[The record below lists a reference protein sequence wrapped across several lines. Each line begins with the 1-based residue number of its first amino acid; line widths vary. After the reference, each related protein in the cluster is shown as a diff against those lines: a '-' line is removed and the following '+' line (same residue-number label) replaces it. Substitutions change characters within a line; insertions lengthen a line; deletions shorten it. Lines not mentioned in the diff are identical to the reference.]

1 MEIVFECG
9 GVTGHR
15 LFEDL
20 RLFAFV
26 QHFGE
31 QPEVVPLGF
40 RVFGQGEEMAA
51 DQQWLIT
58 LAFGQLEVAAMTFE
72 GAFGQMLAALAVDE
86 AARVIVV
93 FEVGQGVATVFAF
106 QGQARFFEVV
116 VATGGAAGA
125 GFQAQV
131 EALDNRVAGDHA
143 GVLLIGHRGQFREHR
158 LVIAEN
164 ELVRVGAV
172 LEVEVNAFFLA
183 QALDEVQI
191 RLVVLHAVDAFRIDR
206 TGLEFVGV
214 ALDAV
219 LFQHHADDFRH
230 AEVLEDALVDA
241 VREVSQLRAQ
251 RHRITGQA
259 FARVTLRGAVDLA
272 MDAAAVR
279 RQLQE
284 GHYSSMIRGAWV
296 DSYLQTQELLGLK
309 EGQGVS
315 SEDEADYKAFEAR
328 LQEQMA
334 NYRKTMATDEDRSEF
349 ALFEKYHDTYMQ
361 IQDAVLDL
369 HKRNLEADAIKLFNE
384 KLTPAWYT
392 GRMKLNDIIGENK
405 VVADTAM
412 ANIDDAV
419 ATAKVSMVISLLVA
433 VLAAGLC
440 GLLLM
445 RAIMAPM
452 NRIVTILDIMRTG
465 DLSSR
470 LNLDRKD
477 EFGAVETG
485 FNDMMTELTSLVSQ
499 AQRSSVQVTTSVTE
513 IAATSKQQQATATE
527 TAATT
532 TEIGA
537 TSREIAATSR
547 DLVRTMTE
555 VSTAADQASVLAGS
569 GQQGLARMEDTM
581 HSVMGAADLV
591 NAKLAILNEKAGNIN
606 QVVVTIVK
614 VADQTNLLSL
624 NAAIEAEKAGE
635 YGRGFAVVATEV
647 RRLADQT
654 AVATY
659 DIEQMVREIQSAVSA
674 GVMGMDKFSE
684 EVRRGMSEVQ
694 QVGEQ
699 LSQIIHQVQALAP
712 RVLMVNEGMQAQ
724 ATGAEQINHA
734 LVQLGDASSQT
745 VESLRQASFAIDE
758 LSQVAVGL
766 RSGVSRFK
774 V

>member
-1 MEIVFECG
+1 MKNW
-9 GVTGHR
+9 T
-15 LFEDL
+15 L
-20 RLFAFV
+20 RQRILASFAV
-26 QHFGE
+26 II
-31 QPEVVPLGF
+31 
-40 RVFGQGEEMAA
+40 A
-51 DQQWLIT
+51 I
-58 LAFGQLEVAAMTFE
+58 
-72 GAFGQMLAALAVDE
+72 MLLM
-86 AARVIVV
+86 
-93 FEVGQGVATVFAF
+93 
-106 QGQARFFEVV
+106 VV
-116 VATGGAAGA
+116 VSYSRLLKIESS
-125 GFQAQV
+125 
-131 EALDNRVAGDHA
+131 EAS
-143 GVLLIGHRGQFREHR
+143 
-158 LVIAEN
+158 
-164 ELVRVGAV
+164 VR
-172 LEVEVNAFFLA
+172 
-183 QALDEVQI
+183 
-191 RLVVLHAVDAFRIDR
+191 
-206 TGLEFVGV
+206 
-214 ALDAV
+214 
-219 LFQHHADDFRH
+219 
-230 AEVLEDALVDA
+230 EDALPG
-241 VREVSQLRAQ
+241 LY
-251 RHRITGQA
+251 
-259 FARVTLRGAVDLA
+259 
-272 MDAAAVR
+272 
-279 RQLQE
+279 
-284 GHYSSMIRGAWV
+284 YSSMVRSAWV
-296 DSYLQTQELLGLK
+296 DSYLRAQEILGFS
-309 EGQGVS
+309 EGQGLS
-315 SEDEADYKAFEAR
+315 AQQAENFNTFETR
-328 LQEQMA
+328 LQEQMK
-334 NYRKTMATDEDRSEF
+334 NYSDTVTTDEDKVEYAAF
-349 ALFEKYHDTYMQ
+349 IKLHDDYSKVLA
-361 IQDAVLDL
+361 AVLDL
-369 HKRNLEADAIKLFNE
+369 HKRNQAVEAIRMFNE
-384 KLTPAWYT
+384 QLTPAWT
-392 GRMKLNDIIGENK
+392 AGRMKLNDIISENK
-405 VVADTAM
+405 AVADRDIA
-412 ANIDDAV
+412 AIDDAV
-419 ATAKVSMVISLLVA
+419 LTAKTIMGISLLVA

-452 NRIVTILDIMRTG
+452 NRIVQILEVMRTG
-465 DLSSR
+465 DLSRR
-470 LNLDRKD
+470 LNLERKD

-555 VSTAADQASVLAGS
+555 VSTAADQASVAAGS
-569 GQQGLARMEDTM
+569 GQQGLARMEETM

>member
-1 MEIVFECG
+1 MKNW
-9 GVTGHR
+9 T
-15 LFEDL
+15 L
-20 RLFAFV
+20 RQRILASFAV
-26 QHFGE
+26 II
-31 QPEVVPLGF
+31 
-40 RVFGQGEEMAA
+40 A
-51 DQQWLIT
+51 I
-58 LAFGQLEVAAMTFE
+58 
-72 GAFGQMLAALAVDE
+72 MLLM
-86 AARVIVV
+86 
-93 FEVGQGVATVFAF
+93 
-106 QGQARFFEVV
+106 VV
-116 VATGGAAGA
+116 VSYS
-125 GFQAQV
+125 
-131 EALDNRVAGDHA
+131 R
-143 GVLLIGHRGQFREHR
+143 LLKIETS
-158 LVIAEN
+158 E
-164 ELVRVGAV
+164 EDVR
-172 LEVEVNAFFLA
+172 
-183 QALDEVQI
+183 D
-191 RLVVLHAVDAFRIDR
+191 
-206 TGLEFVGV
+206 
-214 ALDAV
+214 DAV
-219 LFQHHADDFRH
+219 PGVYL
-230 AEVLEDALVDA
+230 
-241 VREVSQLRAQ
+241 
-251 RHRITGQA
+251 
-259 FARVTLRGAVDLA
+259 
-272 MDAAAVR
+272 
-279 RQLQE
+279 
-284 GHYSSMIRGAWV
+284 SSMIRSAWV
-296 DSYLQTQELLGLK
+296 DSYLQTLEMLGMRDDKGLSDTDK
-309 EGQGVS
+309 
-315 SEDEADYKAFEAR
+315 ADFKSYEAR
-328 LQEQMA
+328 IQTQMA
-334 NYRKTMATDEDRSEF
+334 SYQKTIKGREDQAEF
-349 ALFEKYHDTYMQ
+349 DKFESLHQAYNKSL
-361 IQDAVLDL
+361 AVVLDSL
-369 HKRNLEADAIKLFNE
+369 QRNDLDAARKEFNTN
-384 KLTPAWYT
+384 LTPAWT
-392 GRMKLNDIIGENK
+392 AGRMKLNDIIIENK
-405 VVADTAM
+405 SVADQATSA
-412 ANIDDAV
+412 IDNAV
-419 ATAKVSMVISLLVA
+419 SAAKVSMFVSLLLA
-433 VLAAGLC
+433 ILAAGLC

-452 NRIVTILDIMRTG
+452 QRIVEILETMRDG
-465 DLSSR
+465 DLSKR
-470 LNLDRKD
+470 LNLERKD
-477 EFGAVETG
+477 EFNAVETG
-485 FNDMMTELTSLVSQ
+485 FNDMMTELTALVSQ

-537 TSREIAATSR
+537 TSREIAATSK

-555 VSTAADQASVLAGS
+555 VSTAADQASVAAGS
-569 GQQGLARMEDTM
+569 GQQGLARMEETM

-591 NAKLAILNEKAGNIN
+591 NAKLAILNEKASNIN

>member
-1 MEIVFECG
+1 MA
-9 GVTGHR
+9 
-15 LFEDL
+15 L
-20 RLFAFV
+20 RGNTVKNWTLRQRILASFAV
-26 QHFGE
+26 II
-31 QPEVVPLGF
+31 
-40 RVFGQGEEMAA
+40 A
-51 DQQWLIT
+51 I
-58 LAFGQLEVAAMTFE
+58 
-72 GAFGQMLAALAVDE
+72 MLLM
-86 AARVIVV
+86 
-93 FEVGQGVATVFAF
+93 
-106 QGQARFFEVV
+106 VV
-116 VATGGAAGA
+116 VSYSRLLKI
-125 GFQAQV
+125 
-131 EALDNRVAGDHA
+131 EAS
-143 GVLLIGHRGQFREHR
+143 QES
-158 LVIAEN
+158 
-164 ELVRVGAV
+164 VR
-172 LEVEVNAFFLA
+172 
-183 QALDEVQI
+183 D
-191 RLVVLHAVDAFRIDR
+191 
-206 TGLEFVGV
+206 
-214 ALDAV
+214 DAV
-219 LFQHHADDFRH
+219 PGVYL
-230 AEVLEDALVDA
+230 
-241 VREVSQLRAQ
+241 
-251 RHRITGQA
+251 
-259 FARVTLRGAVDLA
+259 
-272 MDAAAVR
+272 
-279 RQLQE
+279 
-284 GHYSSMIRGAWV
+284 SSMIRSAWV
-296 DSYLQTQELLGLK
+296 DSYLQTIDIIGLR
-309 EGQGVS
+309 
-315 SEDEADYKAFEAR
+315 EDKTFTNSDKSDYKAFEAR
-328 LQEQMA
+328 IEQQMA
-334 NYRKTMATDEDRSEF
+334 NYEKTVHSQADRMEF
-349 ALFEKYHDTYMQ
+349 DNFKAAHINYNK
-361 IQDAVLDL
+361 VLAEVLERVEANDL
-369 HKRNLEADAIKLFNE
+369 PAARELLEE
-384 KLTPAWYT
+384 QLTPIWT
-392 GRMKLNDIIGENK
+392 EGRMKLNDIITENK
-405 VVADTAM
+405 AVSDNATA
-412 ANIDDAV
+412 AIDDAV
-419 ATAKVSMVISLLVA
+419 ASAKVSMFLSLAVA
-433 VLAAGLC
+433 ILAAGLC

-452 NRIVTILDIMRTG
+452 QRIVEILETMRTG
-465 DLSSR
+465 DLSKR
-470 LNLDRKD
+470 LNLERKD

-485 FNDMMTELTSLVSQ
+485 FNDMMTELTALVSQ

-537 TSREIAATSR
+537 TSREIAATSK

-555 VSTAADQASVLAGS
+555 VSTAADQASVAAGS
-569 GQQGLARMEDTM
+569 GQQGLARMEETM

-684 EVRRGMSEVQ
+684 EVRRGMFEVQ

>member
-1 MEIVFECG
+1 MKNW
-9 GVTGHR
+9 T
-15 LFEDL
+15 L
-20 RLFAFV
+20 RQRILASFA
-26 QHFGE
+26 
-31 QPEVVPLGF
+31 
-40 RVFGQGEEMAA
+40 AIIA
-51 DQQWLIT
+51 I
-58 LAFGQLEVAAMTFE
+58 
-72 GAFGQMLAALAVDE
+72 MLLM
-86 AARVIVV
+86 
-93 FEVGQGVATVFAF
+93 
-106 QGQARFFEVV
+106 VV
-116 VATGGAAGA
+116 VSFSRLMKIDAGA
-125 GFQAQV
+125 
-131 EALDNRVAGDHA
+131 ES
-143 GVLLIGHRGQFREHR
+143 
-158 LVIAEN
+158 
-164 ELVRVGAV
+164 VR
-172 LEVEVNAFFLA
+172 
-183 QALDEVQI
+183 
-191 RLVVLHAVDAFRIDR
+191 
-206 TGLEFVGV
+206 T
-214 ALDAV
+214 DAV
-219 LFQHHADDFRH
+219 PG
-230 AEVLEDALVDA
+230 VY
-241 VREVSQLRAQ
+241 
-251 RHRITGQA
+251 
-259 FARVTLRGAVDLA
+259 
-272 MDAAAVR
+272 
-279 RQLQE
+279 
-284 GHYSSMIRGAWV
+284 YSSMIRGAWV
-296 DSYLQTQELLGLK
+296 DSFNLTQQLVGLSGHREMTVADQTM
-309 EGQGVS
+309 
-315 SEDEADYKAFEAR
+315 YKSFEER
-328 LQEQMA
+328 LNEQIA
-334 NYRKTMATDEDRSEF
+334 NYRKTIFTKEDQVLFDE
-349 ALFEKYHDTYMQ
+349 FEVRHQLYNKEMNNVIDLYQRKEYDQ
-361 IQDAVLDL
+361 AVLA
-369 HKRNLEADAIKLFNE
+369 LEQ
-384 KLTPAWYT
+384 KLTPAWVN
-392 GRMKLNDIIGENK
+392 GRMQLNSLLENNH
-405 VVADTAM
+405 ALAEQSTLA
-412 ANIDDAV
+412 ISDAV
-419 ATAKVSMVISLLVA
+419 TAAKISMGVSLLVA
-433 VLAAGLC
+433 VIVAGLC

-452 NRIVTILDIMRTG
+452 NRIVDILEVMRTG

-766 RSGVSRFK
+766 RGGVSRFK

>member
-1 MEIVFECG
+1 MKNW
-9 GVTGHR
+9 T
-15 LFEDL
+15 L
-20 RLFAFV
+20 RQRILASFAV
-26 QHFGE
+26 II
-31 QPEVVPLGF
+31 
-40 RVFGQGEEMAA
+40 A
-51 DQQWLIT
+51 I
-58 LAFGQLEVAAMTFE
+58 
-72 GAFGQMLAALAVDE
+72 MLLM
-86 AARVIVV
+86 
-93 FEVGQGVATVFAF
+93 
-106 QGQARFFEVV
+106 VV
-116 VATGGAAGA
+116 VSYSRLLKI
-125 GFQAQV
+125 
-131 EALDNRVAGDHA
+131 EAS
-143 GVLLIGHRGQFREHR
+143 ESS
-158 LVIAEN
+158 
-164 ELVRVGAV
+164 VR
-172 LEVEVNAFFLA
+172 
-183 QALDEVQI
+183 D
-191 RLVVLHAVDAFRIDR
+191 
-206 TGLEFVGV
+206 
-214 ALDAV
+214 DAV
-219 LFQHHADDFRH
+219 PG
-230 AEVLEDALVDA
+230 VY
-241 VREVSQLRAQ
+241 
-251 RHRITGQA
+251 
-259 FARVTLRGAVDLA
+259 
-272 MDAAAVR
+272 
-279 RQLQE
+279 
-284 GHYSSMIRGAWV
+284 YSSMIRGAWV

-309 EGQGVS
+309 EGQGIS
-315 SEDEADYKAFEAR
+315 SEDAADYKAFETR

-334 NYRKTMATDEDRSEF
+334 NYRNTVTTDEDRVEF
-349 ALFEKYHDTYMQ
+349 AAFEKDHDTYMQ
-361 IQDAVLDL
+361 IQDQVLDL
-369 HKRNLEADAIKLFNE
+369 HKRNLEAEAVKLFTE

-405 VVADTAM
+405 RVADQAM
-412 ANIDDAV
+412 ANIDEAV
-419 ATAKVSMVISLLVA
+419 AAAKVSMFVSLLVA
-433 VLAAGLC
+433 VLAAGAC

-452 NRIVTILDIMRTG
+452 NRIVKILEIMRTG

>member
-1 MEIVFECG
+1 MKNW
-9 GVTGHR
+9 T
-15 LFEDL
+15 L
-20 RLFAFV
+20 RQRILASFAV
-26 QHFGE
+26 II
-31 QPEVVPLGF
+31 
-40 RVFGQGEEMAA
+40 A
-51 DQQWLIT
+51 I
-58 LAFGQLEVAAMTFE
+58 
-72 GAFGQMLAALAVDE
+72 MLLM
-86 AARVIVV
+86 
-93 FEVGQGVATVFAF
+93 
-106 QGQARFFEVV
+106 VV
-116 VATGGAAGA
+116 VSYS
-125 GFQAQV
+125 
-131 EALDNRVAGDHA
+131 R
-143 GVLLIGHRGQFREHR
+143 LLKI
-158 LVIAEN
+158 
-164 ELVRVGAV
+164 
-172 LEVEVNAFFLA
+172 
-183 QALDEVQI
+183 
-191 RLVVLHAVDAFRIDR
+191 
-206 TGLEFVGV
+206 
-214 ALDAV
+214 
-219 LFQHHADDFRH
+219 
-230 AEVLEDALVDA
+230 
-241 VREVSQLRAQ
+241 EVSQE
-251 RHRITGQA
+251 
-259 FARVTLRGAVDLA
+259 
-272 MDAAAVR
+272 AVR
-279 RQLQE
+279 DDAVPGVYL
-284 GHYSSMIRGAWV
+284 SSMIRSAWV
-296 DSYLQTQELLGLK
+296 DSYLQTIDIIGLRDNK
-309 EGQGVS
+309 TFTNT
-315 SEDEADYKAFEAR
+315 DKNDYKAFEAR
-328 LQEQMA
+328 IEQQMA
-334 NYRKTMATDEDRSEF
+334 NYEKTIHGQADRMEF
-349 ALFEKYHDTYMQ
+349 DNFKAAHINYNR
-361 IQDAVLDL
+361 VLAEVLARVEANDL
-369 HKRNLEADAIKLFNE
+369 PGANTLLEE
-384 KLTPAWYT
+384 ELTPIWT
-392 GRMKLNDIIGENK
+392 EGRMKLNDIITENK
-405 VVADTAM
+405 NVSDR
-412 ANIDDAV
+412 
-419 ATAKVSMVISLLVA
+419 ATAAIDESVLSAKISMAVSLIIA
-433 VLAAGLC
+433 ILAAGLC

-452 NRIVTILDIMRTG
+452 KRIVDILETMRTG
-465 DLSSR
+465 DLSKR
-470 LNLDRKD
+470 LNLERKD
-477 EFGAVETG
+477 EFNAVETG
-485 FNDMMTELTSLVSQ
+485 FNDMMTELTALVSQ

-537 TSREIAATSR
+537 TSREIAATSK

-555 VSTAADQASVLAGS
+555 VSTAADQASVAAGS
-569 GQQGLARMEDTM
+569 GQQGLARMEETM

-684 EVRRGMSEVQ
+684 EVRRGMFEVQ

>member
-1 MEIVFECG
+1 MKNW
-9 GVTGHR
+9 T
-15 LFEDL
+15 L
-20 RLFAFV
+20 RQRILASFAV
-26 QHFGE
+26 II
-31 QPEVVPLGF
+31 
-40 RVFGQGEEMAA
+40 A
-51 DQQWLIT
+51 I
-58 LAFGQLEVAAMTFE
+58 
-72 GAFGQMLAALAVDE
+72 MLLM
-86 AARVIVV
+86 
-93 FEVGQGVATVFAF
+93 
-106 QGQARFFEVV
+106 V
-116 VATGGAAGA
+116 VASYSRLLSIQTSEET
-125 GFQAQV
+125 V
-131 EALDNRVAGDHA
+131 RNDSIP
-143 GVLLIGHRGQFREHR
+143 GVY
-158 LVIAEN
+158 
-164 ELVRVGAV
+164 
-172 LEVEVNAFFLA
+172 
-183 QALDEVQI
+183 
-191 RLVVLHAVDAFRIDR
+191 
-206 TGLEFVGV
+206 
-214 ALDAV
+214 
-219 LFQHHADDFRH
+219 
-230 AEVLEDALVDA
+230 
-241 VREVSQLRAQ
+241 
-251 RHRITGQA
+251 
-259 FARVTLRGAVDLA
+259 
-272 MDAAAVR
+272 
-279 RQLQE
+279 
-284 GHYSSMIRGAWV
+284 YSSMIRSAWV
-296 DSYLQTQELLGLK
+296 DSYVLTLQLVGSATQRDLT
-309 EGQGVS
+309 
-315 SEDEADYKAFEAR
+315 SEDRKLYASYEDR
-328 LQEQMA
+328 LNRELD
-334 NYRKTMATDEDRSEF
+334 NYRTTIFDDEDRAAF
-349 ALFEKYHDTYMQ
+349 DQFERIHVQYAK
-361 IQDAVLDL
+361 VLADV
-369 HKRNLEADAIKLFNE
+369 LERYQAKKTEQADAMITEHLAPLWAE
-384 KLTPAWYT
+384 
-392 GRMKLNDIIGENK
+392 GRKQLNTIIETNR
-405 VVADTAM
+405 TA
-412 ANIDDAV
+412 ANQASETIAHAV
-419 ATAKVSMVISLLVA
+419 MTAKVSMLISLAIA
-433 VLAAGLC
+433 VLAAALC
-440 GLLLM
+440 GYLLLQ
-445 RAIMAPM
+445 AIMSPM
-452 NRIVTILDIMRTG
+452 QRIVSILETMRSG
-465 DLSSR
+465 DLSLR
-470 LNLDRKD
+470 LNLERKD

-555 VSTAADQASVLAGS
+555 VTSAADQASILAGS
-569 GQQGLARMEDTM
+569 GQQGLARMEETM
-581 HSVMGAADLV
+581 HQVMGAADLV

-684 EVRRGMSEVQ
+684 EVRRGMSEVT

-724 ATGAEQINHA
+724 ATGAEQINQA

>member
-1 MEIVFECG
+1 MKNWTLRQRILASFAVIIAIMLLM
-9 GVTGHR
+9 VVVSYSR
-15 LFEDL
+15 LLKIE
-20 RLFAFV
+20 
-26 QHFGE
+26 
-31 QPEVVPLGF
+31 
-40 RVFGQGEEMAA
+40 
-51 DQQWLIT
+51 T
-58 LAFGQLEVAAMTFE
+58 SEVA
-72 GAFGQMLAALAVDE
+72 
-86 AARVIVV
+86 
-93 FEVGQGVATVFAF
+93 
-106 QGQARFFEVV
+106 
-116 VATGGAAGA
+116 
-125 GFQAQV
+125 
-131 EALDNRVAGDHA
+131 
-143 GVLLIGHRGQFREHR
+143 
-158 LVIAEN
+158 
-164 ELVRVGAV
+164 VR
-172 LEVEVNAFFLA
+172 
-183 QALDEVQI
+183 D
-191 RLVVLHAVDAFRIDR
+191 
-206 TGLEFVGV
+206 
-214 ALDAV
+214 DAV
-219 LFQHHADDFRH
+219 PGVYL
-230 AEVLEDALVDA
+230 
-241 VREVSQLRAQ
+241 
-251 RHRITGQA
+251 
-259 FARVTLRGAVDLA
+259 
-272 MDAAAVR
+272 
-279 RQLQE
+279 
-284 GHYSSMIRGAWV
+284 SSMIRSAWV
-296 DSYLQTQELLGLK
+296 DSYLQTLELLGLR
-309 EGQGVS
+309 
-315 SEDEADYKAFEAR
+315 EDKQLSDNDRAEFKSFEAR
-328 LQEQMA
+328 ILKQMDNYEQTIA
-334 NYRKTMATDEDRSEF
+334 GSNDRAEF
-349 ALFEKYHDTYMQ
+349 DKFEALHQAYNKSLTT
-361 IQDAVLDL
+361 VLDSL
-369 HKRNLEADAIKLFNE
+369 QRGDLAGARKEFDAQ
-384 KLTPAWYT
+384 LTPTWTA
-392 GRMKLNDIIGENK
+392 GRMKLNDIITENK
-405 VVADTAM
+405 NVADRATNA
-412 ANIDDAV
+412 IDDAV
-419 ATAKVSMVISLLVA
+419 SAAKISMFVSLAVA
-433 VLAAGLC
+433 IFAAGLC

-452 NRIVTILDIMRTG
+452 QRIVEILETMRTG
-465 DLSSR
+465 DLSKR
-470 LNLDRKD
+470 LNLERKD
-477 EFGAVETG
+477 EFNAVETG
-485 FNDMMTELTSLVSQ
+485 FNDMMTELTALVSQ

-537 TSREIAATSR
+537 TSREIAATSK

-555 VSTAADQASVLAGS
+555 VSTAADQASVAAGS
-569 GQQGLARMEDTM
+569 GQQGLARMEETM

-684 EVRRGMSEVQ
+684 EVRRGMFEVQ